1 MFSDPYWNAPEEEP
15 KRIKRV
21 LDGIKEN
28 VSNLKNILFVVIKS
42 WNDNVVMY
50 EYQENNKEFV
60 STSWL
65 SLEKDD
71 AARHRKMGNIGL
83 RSELNPA
90 EDMLFGC
97 SVQVLE
103 GDRFLL
109 KINQEELANRTF
121 ELVMDSSGNPAVI
134 GKVGEEMC
142 RLEHAYIQMKKGII
156 PEAEYMN
163 FRGKSLI
170 SGKTITEKIT
180 KN

>member
-1 MFSDPYWNAPEEEP
+1 MFSDPYWNSPDEEP

-42 WNDNVVMY
+42 WNDNVVLY
-50 EYQENNKEFV
+50 EYKENHKDV
-60 STSWL
+60 VTTSWL
-65 SLEKDD
+65 SLEKED
-71 AARHRKMGNIGL
+71 AQRHVKLGNTSL

-90 EDMLFGC
+90 EDLLFGC

-103 GDRFLL
+103 GERFLL

-121 ELVMDSSGNPAVI
+121 ELVMDSNGNPAVI
-134 GKVGEEMC
+134 GKVGNEMC
-142 RLEHAYIQMKKGII
+142 RLEHAYIQMKKGLI
-156 PEAEYMN
+156 PEAEYMH
-163 FRGKSLI
+163 FRGKSLVT
-170 SGKTITEKIT
+170 GKSVTEKIV